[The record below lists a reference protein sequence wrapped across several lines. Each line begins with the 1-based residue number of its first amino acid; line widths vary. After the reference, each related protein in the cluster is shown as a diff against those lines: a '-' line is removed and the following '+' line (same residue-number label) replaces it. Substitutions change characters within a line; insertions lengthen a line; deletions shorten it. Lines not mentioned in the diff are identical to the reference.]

1 MHVAALMQMKTIGY
15 LCIYRHIY
23 IGDWGEIIDAGDPN
37 REIGFV
43 SCLCRACERA
53 GEAKLCGRV
62 REQCLSTLATGPQN
76 ENKCS
81 GLGCSFCV
89 FAVIRYTYSWV
100 FYFFRTD
107 CCYAHGLFDLFLFSM
122 VLAVGY
128 RCGRGPPHIF
138 GTHPPLLPHYHSFP
152 RNHSN
157 LKKQTNIIDEYS

>member
-43 SCLCRACERA
+43 LCLCRACERA

-89 FAVIRYTYSWV
+89 FAAIHIPGFLIFS
-100 FYFFRTD
+100 
-107 CCYAHGLFDLFLFSM
+107 HGL
-122 VLAVGY
+122 
-128 RCGRGPPHIF
+128 
-138 GTHPPLLPHYHSFP
+138 LLCSWAF
-152 RNHSN
+152 
-157 LKKQTNIIDEYS
+157 